1 VYGLEVDGEKETLL
15 ARDEPKA
22 NMAAAVVVVPP
33 EFLDDLTN
41 ELMRMPM
48 RLPSDKTV
56 DKATL
61 DK

>member
-1 VYGLEVDGEKETLL
+1 VYGLEGDGEKETLL

-22 NMAAAVVVVPP
+22 AAAVVVPS

-41 ELMRMPM
+41 EMMRMPM
-48 RLPSDKTV
+48 RLPSNKTV